1 MIKNY
6 FKIIFRNLLKNKFL
20 SVINILSLAVGLACT
35 ILILV
40 FVHFELSYDKFQKD
54 SERVYRFLQE
64 LDEEV
69 IEYAYDSPE
78 LLAKALLDNIP
89 EIEYASRIMDSW
101 ADLAILSYDNN
112 KFYQHGIYADDQF
125 LEVLTFPILVGNRSS
140 LKKSNT
146 IILTESVATKLF
158 GSQNP
163 IGKTINYKE
172 ERIEFELTVTGV
184 MKDIP
189 LNSHLQFDYL
199 ISVQTLLEVERYSW
213 MIDTWDV
220 HNFITYVKLS
230 ENTAKYDVERKMQT
244 FFQNLFPDRELDEKD
259 YILQPIKDIHLRSNI
274 QGELAANNQIKY
286 VYLFLSIAIIVLLIA
301 SFNYM
306 NLTTA
311 RSSGRAREIGI
322 RKIVGADKK
331 QLLKQFIGESVII
344 SFISLAFALLIVELV
359 FPKFTS
365 IIGIN
370 LESNY
375 LANNQLILLIT
386 SIIFL
391 LGLLSGIYPAV
402 ISSKLQP
409 MKILRDFSSS
419 TKKKILFRSILIVM
433 QFSVSVILIISTA
446 LVMKQLNY
454 IQTKNLGY
462 DREKVI
468 VIPVREKE
476 TKSKVQVIRTEL
488 LKLAEVSNVSISSGL
503 PMEIRNFFRT
513 KFQNEAGEKEKI
525 AFKFDYADE
534 NFVNLFDLK
543 LTTGSNFRAES
554 SDSQKSVLVNE
565 AFVKKANW
573 QNPIGKTINWFN
585 GDLEVVG
592 VLQDFHFASFHH
604 QIEPMLLKYDSDG
617 DIIIKYN
624 SNDVKETLG
633 KIKEVFEDNSKG
645 QPFDY
650 FFMDDAFNDLYQKEQ
665 QISQIFSLFA
675 TLAILISCSG
685 LVGLVLFM
693 VQSRT
698 KEIGIRKV
706 LGANLRNINI
716 LLSKEFIKLILIG
729 NLIAFP
735 IAFFVM
741 KNWLQNFAYQTSISA
756 WTFLLSG
763 FATVLI
769 ALLMVGMQILK
780 AANTNPVEALKHE

>member
-1 MIKNY
+1 MFSNY
-6 FKIIFRNLLKNKFL
+6 FKIVIRSMFKSKFL
-20 SVINILSLAVGLACT
+20 SAINVLSLAVGLACT

-40 FVHFELSYDKFQKD
+40 FVHFELSYDKFHHD
-54 SERVYRFLQE
+54 SGRIYRFLQE

-69 IEYAYDSPE
+69 VEYTSDSPE
-78 LLAKALLDNIP
+78 LLANALLDNIP

-101 ADLAILSYDNN
+101 VDLAILSYDNN
-112 KFYQHGIYADDQF
+112 KFYQHGIYADNQF
-125 LEVLTFPILVGNRSS
+125 LDILSFPLLVGDKSS

-146 IILTESVATKLF
+146 IILTESVAVKLF

-163 IGKTINYKE
+163 IGKIINYKE
-172 ERIEFELTVTGV
+172 ERIEFELTVTGI
-184 MKDIP
+184 MKDVP
-189 LNSHLQFDYL
+189 MNSHLQFEYL
-199 ISVQTLLEVERYSW
+199 ISVQTLLEVDRYSY

-230 ENTAKYDVERKMQT
+230 ESATKTDVERKMRM
-244 FFQNLFPDRELDEKD
+244 FFQNLFPDRELEENDF
-259 YILQPIKDIHLRSNI
+259 ILQPIRDIHLYSNI
-274 QGELAANNQIKY
+274 SGELASNNQIKY

-311 RSSGRAREIGI
+311 RSSGRTREIGI
-322 RKIVGADKK
+322 RKIVGADRK

-344 SFISLAFALLIVELV
+344 SFISLAFALFIVELV
-359 FPKFTS
+359 FPKFTD
-365 IIGIN
+365 IIGID

-375 LANNQLILLIT
+375 LANKQLIMLIT
-386 SIIFL
+386 AITFL
-391 LGLLSGIYPAV
+391 LGLLSGIYPAI

-419 TKKKILFRSILIVM
+419 AKKKILFRNILIVL

-446 LVMKQLNY
+446 LVLKQLNY
-454 IQTKNLGY
+454 IQTENLGY

-476 TKSKVQVIRTEL
+476 TDNKAQIIKSEL
-488 LKLAEVSNVSISSGL
+488 LKLAEVSNVSHSSAL
-503 PMEIRNFFRT
+503 PTKIRNSFRT
-513 KFQNEAGEKEKI
+513 RFINEAGEREKI

-534 NFVNLFDLK
+534 KFVNLFDLI
-543 LTTGSNFRAES
+543 LTTGSNFNAES
-554 SDSQKSVLVNE
+554 SDAKKSALVNE

-585 GDLEVVG
+585 GDLTVVG
-592 VLQDFHFASFHH
+592 VMQDFHFASFHH
-604 QIEPMLLKYDSDG
+604 QIEPMLLKYDDDG
-617 DIIIKYN
+617 DIIIKYK
-624 SNDVKETLG
+624 SNNVKETLA
-633 KIKEVFEDNSKG
+633 KIKEVFEENTKG

-650 FFMDDAFNDLYQKEQ
+650 FFLDDAFNDLYQKEQ

-693 VQSRT
+693 IQSRT

-706 LGANLRNINI
+706 LGANLQSINI
-716 LLSKEFIKLILIG
+716 LLSKEFAKLILIG

-735 IAFFVM
+735 IAYYVM
-741 KNWLQNFAYQTSISA
+741 KNWLQNFAYQTSINV
-756 WTFLLSG
+756 WIFLLSG
-763 FATVLI
+763 VATVLI
-769 ALLMVGMQILK
+769 ALLMIGLQILK
-780 AANTNPVEALKHE
+780 AANTNPVNALKYE